1 MRLQQQQLN
10 DKEAN
15 LGFISLMA
23 AQSLRKQNAIKFFR
37 SLLGDL
43 TGNNKKKR
51 KPVAY
56 EVEYCGRRSVCN
68 LPTLTVLFRD
78 WVTVVKI
85 DHNLLALKRFD

>member
-1 MRLQQQQLN
+1 MPLSSSAPYLV
-10 DKEAN
+10 
-15 LGFISLMA
+15 IS
-23 AQSLRKQNAIKFFR
+23 QAI
-37 SLLGDL
+37 
-43 TGNNKKKR
+43 TKKKR